1 MEAGALDMGAPTD
14 VNVVKSPKDHRLYR
28 RLTLPNGIGVLLI
41 SDPHMTGDALS
52 AEAAAAV
59 DEGMEDDDE
68 EEDEDMEGDDEDGE
82 DEEAE
87 GEDDEEGEGDE
98 DAAKGKKQAQLPTKR
113 AAAAMV
119 VDIGSFSDP
128 PEAEGLSHFLE
139 HM

>member
-1 MEAGALDMGAPTD
+1 MGAPTD

-82 DEEAE
+82 DE
-87 GEDDEEGEGDE
+87 
-98 DAAKGKKQAQLPTKR
+98 AAKGKKQAQLPTKR